1 MTRSAIAAKFLII
14 TLLGFLAFITFLVTL
29 TILGLMVVDPTGCR
43 DCLRYPIGVWA
54 LGVLGLFFIVTMSQE
69 WGEARKPM
77 REWLDKN
84 PTTAA
89 VAIIIVLVFLYIFSR
104 G

>member
-1 MTRSAIAAKFLII
+1 MTSTAIAAKFLII
-14 TLLGFLAFITFLVTL
+14 TLLGILAFITFLVTL
-29 TILGLMVVDPTGCR
+29 TILGLMVVDPTGCG
-43 DCLRYPIGVWA
+43 DCLRYPVGVWA
-54 LGVLGLFFIVTMSQE
+54 LGILGLFFVVSMGVE
-69 WGEARKPM
+69 WAEARQPM

-89 VAIIIVLVFLYIFSR
+89 VAIIVVLVFLYIFSR